1 MPNPLL
7 ASEATS
13 EERGAF
19 RRDVIEFRLQHSIY
33 SFNYHA
39 NTLIAFAI
47 IGRHYN
53 YVTLITERV
62 GR

>member
-7 ASEATS
+7 ASETTWKN
-13 EERGAF
+13 GARF
-19 RRDVIEFRLQHSIY
+19 VEMIEFRLQHSIY

-47 IGRHYN
+47 IGRRTI
-53 YVTLITERV
+53 TLL
-62 GR
+62 